1 MNKLQAKD
9 HFTKWIARA
18 MNSGFKQMMIAA
30 KTINNRLSNILNY
43 LENKATN
50 AASENFNAKI
60 KSLIARVRGVR
71 DKDLF
76 LFRLF
81 KLYA

>member
-1 MNKLQAKD
+1 
-9 HFTKWIARA
+9 
-18 MNSGFKQMMIAA
+18 
-30 KTINNRLSNILNY
+30 ILNY

-50 AASENFNAKI
+50 AQSENFNAKI
-60 KSLIARVRGVR
+60 KSLMARVRGVN

-76 LFRLF
+76 LYRLF